1 MAKEEKLIN
10 CLSNDTVLI
19 KFVPKENAMAG
30 NNPKHVLYGGM
41 AETSTRTYVVPQ
53 LRSGQ
58 LKDVL
63 TKSEKA
69 FLENYLGLEDNALSV
84 YNIDNN
90 FWKKFKVTV
99 RKDGE
104 VLKLSDAMDF
114 IRYKVL
120 LANTD
125 LIAAS
130 MKDLEDRP
138 KSTYEFVLVR
148 ENERIAASKGKSD
161 AKKQAYKVWG
171 KIDESADTLRVIIE
185 ALKRQPISS
194 QTSLDELNI
203 MVEQLIDSDPK
214 HFLRVAED
222 EYLPIKVL
230 IRNGIEAGI
239 ILNRGGQ
246 LFMRDNNEP
255 LCESGEPTLNV
266 AAGYLNMPK
275 HQNTKLLIEDKVKE
289 YKANLKK

>member
-10 CLSNDTVLI
+10 CLTNERVLI

-41 AETSTRTYVVPQ
+41 AESSTRTYVVPQ

-63 TKSEKA
+63 TKDEKA
-69 FLENYLGLEDNALSV
+69 FLESYLGLEDNALSV
-84 YNIDNN
+84 YNIENN

-104 VLKLSDAMDF
+104 SLKLSDAMDY

-120 LANTD
+120 LANSD
-125 LIAAS
+125 LIASS
-130 MKDLEDRP
+130 MKVLEDSP

-148 ENERIAASKGKSD
+148 ENETINANKVKVD
-161 AKKQAYKVWG
+161 AKKEAYKIWG
-171 KIDESADTLRVIIE
+171 KLDSDADTLRVIIE
-185 ALKRQPISS
+185 TIKRSPVSS

-203 MVEQLIDSDPK
+203 IVEELIDSDPK
-214 HFLRVAED
+214 HFLRVAQD
-222 EYLPIKVL
+222 EYLPTKVL
-230 IRNGIEAGI
+230 IRNGIEAGVI
-239 ILNRGGQ
+239 INRGGQ

-255 LCESGEPTLNV
+255 LCENGEPTFNV

-289 YKANLKK
+289 YKKNLKK

>member
-1 MAKEEKLIN
+1 MAKDGNMIN
-10 CLSNDTVLI
+10 CLTNERVLI
-19 KFVPKENAMAG
+19 KFVPKENSMAG
-30 NNPKHVLYGGM
+30 NDPKHVLYGGM
-41 AETSTRTYVVPQ
+41 AESSTKTYVVPM

-63 TKSEKA
+63 TKDEKT
-69 FLENYLGLEDNALSV
+69 FLESYLGLEDNALSV
-84 YNIDNN
+84 YNIENN

-99 RKDGE
+99 RKEGE
-104 VLKLSDAMDF
+104 TLNLSDGMDY

-130 MKDLEDRP
+130 MQVLEDKP
-138 KSTYEFVLVR
+138 KSTYEFVLVKD
-148 ENERIAASKGKSD
+148 NERIGADKVKID
-161 AKKQAYKVWG
+161 AKKAAYKIWG
-171 KIDESADTLRVIIE
+171 KIDEKADMLRVIIE
-185 ALKRQPISS
+185 TITRRPVSSTTPI
-194 QTSLDELNI
+194 DELNVTI
-203 MVEQLIDSDPK
+203 ESLIDKDPK

-222 EYLPIKVL
+222 EYLPTKVL

-239 ILNRGGQ
+239 IINRGGQ
-246 LFMRDNNEP
+246 LYMRDNNEP
-255 LCESGEPTLNV
+255 LCENGEPTLNV

>member
-1 MAKEEKLIN
+1 
-10 CLSNDTVLI
+10 
-19 KFVPKENAMAG
+19 MAG
-30 NNPKHVLYGGM
+30 NDPKHVLYGGM
-41 AETSTRTYVVPQ
+41 AETSTRTYVVPM

-63 TKSEKA
+63 TKEEKA
-69 FLENYLGLEDNALSV
+69 FLESYLGLEDNALSV
-84 YNIDNN
+84 YNIENN

-104 VLKLSDAMDF
+104 SLDLSDGMDY

-125 LIAAS
+125 LIAPS
-130 MKDLEDRP
+130 MQVLEDRP
-138 KSTYEFVLVR
+138 KSTYEFVLVK
-148 ENERIAASKGKSD
+148 ENERVGATKVKVD
-161 AKKQAYKVWG
+161 AKKEAYKIWG
-171 KIDESADTLRVIIE
+171 KIDDKADMLRVIIE
-185 ALKRQPISS
+185 TITRRPVSS
-194 QTSLDELNI
+194 TTPVDELNI
-203 MVEQLIDSDPK
+203 TIEGLIDKDPK

-222 EYLPIKVL
+222 EYLPTKVL
-230 IRNGIEAGI
+230 IRNGIEAGVI
-239 ILNRGGQ
+239 INRGGQ

-255 LCESGEPTLNV
+255 LCENGEPTLNV

-289 YKANLKK
+289 YKENLKK

>member
-1 MAKEEKLIN
+1 MAKDEKMIS
-10 CLSNDTVLI
+10 CLTNERVLI

-30 NNPKHVLYGGM
+30 NDPKHVLYGGM
-41 AETSTRTYVVPQ
+41 AETSTKTYVVPM

-63 TKSEKA
+63 TKDEKA
-69 FLENYLGLEDNALSV
+69 FLESYLGLEDNALSV
-84 YNIDNN
+84 YNLENN

-104 VLKLSDAMDF
+104 VLNLSDGMDY

-125 LIAAS
+125 LIAPS
-130 MKDLEDRP
+130 MQALEDRP
-138 KSTYEFVLVR
+138 KSTYEFVLVK
-148 ENERIAASKGKSD
+148 ENERVGATKVRVD
-161 AKKQAYKVWG
+161 AKKEAYKIWG
-171 KIDESADTLRVIIE
+171 KIDDKADTLRVIIE
-185 ALKRQPISS
+185 TITRRPVSS
-194 QTSLDELNI
+194 QTSVDELNI
-203 MVEQLIDSDPK
+203 TIEGLIDKDAK

-222 EYLPIKVL
+222 EFLPTKVL

-239 ILNRGGQ
+239 IINRGGQ

-289 YKANLKK
+289 YKKNLKK

>member
-1 MAKEEKLIN
+1 MANKENLIS
-10 CLSNDTVLI
+10 CLSNETVLI

-30 NNPKHVLYGGM
+30 NDPRHVLFGGM
-41 AETSTRTYVVPQ
+41 AESSTRTYVVPM

-63 TKSEKA
+63 TKSEKD
-69 FLENYLGLEDNALSV
+69 FLENYLGLENNALSV

-104 VLKLSDAMDF
+104 TLKLSDAMDY

-125 LIAAS
+125 LIAES
-130 MKDLEDRP
+130 MQVLEDKP

-148 ENERIAASKGKSD
+148 ENERLNATKGKVD
-161 AKKQAYKVWG
+161 AKKEAYKVWG
-171 KIDESADTLRVIIE
+171 KIDNDADTLRVIIE
-185 ALKRQPISS
+185 TIKRQAVSS
-194 QTSLDELNI
+194 QASIDELNV
-203 MVEQLIDSDPK
+203 MVEQLVESDPK

-222 EYLPIKVL
+222 EFLPTKVL
-230 IRNGIEAGI
+230 IRNGIEAGVI
-239 ILNRGGQ
+239 VNRGGQ

-255 LCESGEPTLNV
+255 LCENGEPTLNV

-275 HQNTKLLIEDKVKE
+275 HQQVKLFIQDKVKE
-289 YKANLKK
+289 YKENLKK

>member
-1 MAKEEKLIN
+1 MAKEEKMIN
-10 CLSNDTVLI
+10 CLTNERVLI

-30 NNPKHVLYGGM
+30 NDPKHVLYGGM
-41 AETSTRTYVVPQ
+41 AESSTKTYVVPM

-63 TKSEKA
+63 TKDEKA
-69 FLENYLGLEDNALSV
+69 FLESYLGLEDNALSV
-84 YNIDNN
+84 YNMENN

-99 RKDGE
+99 RKEGE
-104 VLKLSDAMDF
+104 SLNLADAMDY

-130 MKDLEDRP
+130 MQVLEDKP

-148 ENERIAASKGKSD
+148 EDERRGATKIKID
-161 AKKQAYKVWG
+161 AKKEAYKIWG
-171 KIDESADTLRVIIE
+171 KIDEKPDMLRVIIE
-185 ALKRQPISS
+185 TITRVPVSSTTPI
-194 QTSLDELNI
+194 DELNVTI
-203 MVEQLIDSDPK
+203 ESLIEKDPK
-214 HFLRVAED
+214 HFIRVAED
-222 EYLPIKVL
+222 EYLPTKVL
-230 IRNGIEAGI
+230 IRNGIEAGVI
-239 ILNRGGQ
+239 INRGGQ
-246 LFMRDNNEP
+246 LYMRDNNEP
-255 LCESGEPTLNV
+255 LCENGEPTLNV

-289 YKANLKK
+289 YKKNLKK

>member
-1 MAKEEKLIN
+1 MAKEEKLIS
-10 CLSNDTVLI
+10 CLSNERVLI

-30 NNPKHVLYGGM
+30 NDPKHVLYGGM
-41 AETSTRTYVVPQ
+41 AESSTKTYVVPM

-63 TKSEKA
+63 TKDEKA
-69 FLENYLGLEDNALSV
+69 FLESYLGLEDNALSV
-84 YNIDNN
+84 YNMENN

-104 VLKLSDAMDF
+104 SLNLADAMDY

-130 MKDLEDRP
+130 MQVLEDKP

-148 ENERIAASKGKSD
+148 ENERIGATKVKVD
-161 AKKQAYKVWG
+161 AKKQAYKIWG
-171 KIDESADTLRVIIE
+171 KIDSNTDMLRVIIE
-185 ALKRQPISS
+185 TLTRTPVSS
-194 QTSLDELNI
+194 ATPADELNVMI
-203 MVEQLIDSDPK
+203 ERLIDKDPK
-214 HFLRVAED
+214 HFIRVAED
-222 EYLPIKVL
+222 EYLPTKVL
-230 IRNGIEAGI
+230 IRNGIEAGVVI
-239 ILNRGGQ
+239 NRGGQ

-255 LCESGEPTLNV
+255 LCENGEPTLNV

-289 YKANLKK
+289 YKKNLKK

>member
-1 MAKEEKLIN
+1 MAKEEKMIS
-10 CLSNDTVLI
+10 CLSNERVLI

-30 NNPKHVLYGGM
+30 NDPKHVLYGGM
-41 AETSTRTYVVPQ
+41 AESSTKTYVVPM

-63 TKSEKA
+63 TKDEKA
-69 FLENYLGLEDNALSV
+69 FLESYLGLEDNALSV
-84 YNIDNN
+84 YNMENN

-104 VLKLSDAMDF
+104 SLNLADAMDY

-130 MKDLEDRP
+130 MQVLEDKP

-148 ENERIAASKGKSD
+148 ENERIGATKMKVD
-161 AKKQAYKVWG
+161 AKKEAYKIWG
-171 KIDESADTLRVIIE
+171 KIDSNPDMLRVIIE
-185 ALKRQPISS
+185 TLTRTPVSS
-194 QTSLDELNI
+194 TTPVDELNVTI
-203 MVEQLIDSDPK
+203 ESLIDKDPK
-214 HFLRVAED
+214 HFIRVAED
-222 EYLPIKVL
+222 EYLPTKVL
-230 IRNGIEAGI
+230 IRNGIEAGVI
-239 ILNRGGQ
+239 INRGGQ
-246 LFMRDNNEP
+246 LYMRDNNEP
-255 LCESGEPTLNV
+255 LCENGEPTLNV

-289 YKANLKK
+289 YKQNLKK

>member
-1 MAKEEKLIN
+1 MAKEEKLIS
-10 CLSNDTVLI
+10 CLSNERVLI

-30 NNPKHVLYGGM
+30 NDPKHVLYGGM
-41 AETSTRTYVVPQ
+41 AESSTKTYVVPM

-63 TKSEKA
+63 TKDEKS
-69 FLENYLGLEDNALSV
+69 FLESYLGLEDNALSV
-84 YNIDNN
+84 YNMENN

-104 VLKLSDAMDF
+104 SLNLADAMDY

-130 MKDLEDRP
+130 MQVLEDKP

-148 ENERIAASKGKSD
+148 ENERIGATKVKVD
-161 AKKQAYKVWG
+161 AKKQAYKIWG
-171 KIDESADTLRVIIE
+171 KIDTNTDMLRVIIE
-185 ALKRQPISS
+185 TLTRTPVSS
-194 QTSLDELNI
+194 TTPADELNVTI
-203 MVEQLIDSDPK
+203 ERLIDKDPK
-214 HFLRVAED
+214 HFIRVAED
-222 EYLPIKVL
+222 EYLPTKVL
-230 IRNGIEAGI
+230 IRNGIEAGVI
-239 ILNRGGQ
+239 INRGGQ

-255 LCESGEPTLNV
+255 LCESGEPTLSV

-289 YKANLKK
+289 YKKNLKK